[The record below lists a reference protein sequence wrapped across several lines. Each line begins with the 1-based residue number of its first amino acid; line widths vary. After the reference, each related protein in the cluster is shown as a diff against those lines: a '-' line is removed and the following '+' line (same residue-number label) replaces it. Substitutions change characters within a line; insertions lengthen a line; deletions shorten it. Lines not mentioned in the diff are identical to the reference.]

1 LNRFIAVY
9 TGLEMSQLV
18 ASQTGAMKAVTCSS
32 LSSSTSSSS
41 SFSASSSSSSSKVVK
56 SSSTVQ
62 SSKVMSSSTSKTSS
76 INVKSSGKSYSD
88 YLAGDRGIDMSNEMD
103 RLKLCFQD
111 EMTNI
116 HRDMFRL
123 MPTTPPALS
132 ICGGGGL
139 IAPSLTT
146 SSALDSSS
154 SSSLVASDLDA
165 ALVRLDADSLRSCI
179 DKTHGDRVKLN
190 FDVTEYESESIH
202 VKAVGNKIEVHAQ
215 KKSKKG
221 DEERNEEFSR
231 VYELPTAS
239 IDPNNVTSSIFQDGV
254 LTIELPVS
262 DALDAVL

>member
-1 LNRFIAVY
+1 
-9 TGLEMSQLV
+9 MSQLV
-18 ASQTGAMKAVTCSS
+18 ANQTGGMKA
-32 LSSSTSSSS
+32 SSSTSSSS
-41 SFSASSSSSSSKVVK
+41 SFQASQSSSSSKVVK
-56 SSSTVQ
+56 SSSTVS
-62 SSKVMSSSTSKTSS
+62 SSKVVSSSTSNTSS
-76 INVKSSGKSYSD
+76 INVKSSGKSYKD
-88 YLAGDRGIDMSNEMD
+88 HLAGDMGIDMSKEMD

-123 MPTTPPALS
+123 MPSTPPALS
-132 ICGGGGL
+132 ICGGGL
-139 IAPSLTT
+139 SAPS
-146 SSALDSSS
+146 LDSSS
-154 SSSLVASDLDA
+154 ALLASDLDT

-190 FDVTEYESESIH
+190 FDVTEYESETIH

-262 DALDAVL
+262 DALDVAF